1 MEPIPGSKRNA
12 SQSRPAPRRV
22 GRDGAGA
29 DGGRPGLASAAS
41 TVIRRRNGNGF
52 GFSVQH
58 DLRNAVFRHVQALD
72 IGYAGASQGNGEQG
86 EGWKRALASGEVI
99 SRSTADITLL
109 QILLSQLHVL
119 IGSLIFDPKGV
130 TMTALPRLR
139 SPRSLLPVWLRAAA
153 LALAG
158 AFALAADARAAE
170 PDLSGV
176 SLTIGIQSSGNSIAT
191 ALLEASGVFADTPY
205 KLTWANFDGA
215 NAAVEALHAGAID
228 VDVGLN
234 FSTPVLNQANASRP
248 WTVDDRPYVIV
259 GANLQLNRA
268 GTAIIVRPNAGIASV
283 KDLAGKTA
291 SFAKGTANH
300 YFFAIAAEKAGLDLA
315 SVNLALMPL
324 SEARA
329 AFVGGSVDAL
339 VTAVSNAR
347 PLITSGDGVVL
358 ATSEGLY
365 DNYSWFVARPEVLKD
380 PAREAAVADI
390 LVRLQ
395 KAAVWQSQNL
405 DKVTEIFAKAGRQKP
420 QDAALNAAES
430 ITVYVPI
437 DAGVIAANQSQAEV
451 FHKAGVATT
460 AIDAA
465 IGFDDR
471 FNAVIAANPGP
482 QSAEAQRGGSTN

>member
-1 MEPIPGSKRNA
+1 
-12 SQSRPAPRRV
+12 
-22 GRDGAGA
+22 
-29 DGGRPGLASAAS
+29 
-41 TVIRRRNGNGF
+41 
-52 GFSVQH
+52 
-58 DLRNAVFRHVQALD
+58 
-72 IGYAGASQGNGEQG
+72 
-86 EGWKRALASGEVI
+86 
-99 SRSTADITLL
+99 
-109 QILLSQLHVL
+109 
-119 IGSLIFDPKGV
+119 
-130 TMTALPRLR
+130 MTSLPRTSLPR
-139 SPRSLLPVWLRAAA
+139 PRSSRNVLPPWLGARVLGAAA
-153 LALAG
+153 LA
-158 AFALAADARAAE
+158 FALSLAPATRAAE

-191 ALLEASGVFADTPY
+191 ALLEASGVFEDTPY

-228 VDVGLN
+228 LDVGLN

-248 WTVDDRPYVIV
+248 WTAEDRPYVIV

-268 GTAIIVRPNAGIASV
+268 GTAIVVRPNAGIGSI
-283 KDLAGKTA
+283 KDLAGKTV

-300 YFFAIAAEKAGLDLA
+300 YFFAIAAENAGLDLA
-315 SVNLALMPL
+315 DVNLALMPL

-347 PLITSGDGVVL
+347 PLITSGDGIVL

-365 DNYSWFVARPEVLKD
+365 DNYSWFVARPEVLRD
-380 PAREAAVADI
+380 PAREAAIADI

-395 KAAVWQSQNL
+395 KAAVWQSRNL
-405 DKVTEIFAKAGRQKP
+405 DRVTEIFAKTGRQKP

-430 ITVYVPI
+430 ISAYVPI
-437 DAGVIAANQSQAEV
+437 DAGVIAANRSQAEV
-451 FHKAGVATT
+451 FRKAGVTT
-460 AIDAA
+460 TGFDAA

-482 QSAEAQRGGSTN
+482 GAAEARSRGSAN